1 MRHEIGTIRDC
12 FGQELMASIRRAMHE
27 CSHLTEPYY
36 IYFFNQSDAIDHTIH
51 RTTVRIMRKDQLR
64 KVIPYVGGKPV
75 PMLGTGL
82 LKVDNQKG
90 KAEWVWILPRDIPHT
105 QDATPFDQVIEEVA
119 SRAFARNVPI
129 INA

>member
-82 LKVDNQKG
+82 LKVDNRKG
-90 KAEWVWILPRDIPHT
+90 KPSGSGSSPGTSRTPRVQPRST
-105 QDATPFDQVIEEVA
+105 
-119 SRAFARNVPI
+119 R
-129 INA
+129 